1 MIKLTVKQNGITYE
15 QTFTGESLDPV
26 YKYLD
31 NMGKMKE
38 MYIEKIRY
46 ESNETLY
53 PDQQKYNHGY
63 DCVNCSSDHLSKM
76 DTHSYICN
84 NCGYTMVEVNNK
96 LILE

>member
-1 MIKLTVKQNGITYE
+1 MIKLTIKQNGITYE
-15 QTFTGESLDPV
+15 QTFTGDSLDPV

-38 MYIEKIRY
+38 MYMDQIRY
-46 ESNETLY
+46 EANETLY
-53 PDQQKYNHGY
+53 PDQQKYNHSHN
-63 DCVNCSSDHLSKM
+63 CVNCSSEHLSKM

-84 NCGYTMVEVNNK
+84 DCGYTMVEVNNK